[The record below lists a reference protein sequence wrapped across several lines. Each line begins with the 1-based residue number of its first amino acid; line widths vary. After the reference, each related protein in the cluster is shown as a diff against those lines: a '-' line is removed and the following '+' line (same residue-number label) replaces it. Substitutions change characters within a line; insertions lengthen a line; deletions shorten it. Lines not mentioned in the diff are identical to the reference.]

1 MYRAADEAINK
12 GLSLGAR
19 ILLGVAS
26 VLFGAIMM
34 LFASTSQEPFNAYLF
49 GAVCFTIA
57 LACFTRGRVRQFV
70 GSLIGSAM
78 FLAGVFYL
86 VDQISGGRLFSASR
100 AEPSMLNAILYLVFI
115 GLPGAAYV
123 RKARFG
129 FGKKPE
135 PDPDQAS
142 QS

>member
-1 MYRAADEAINK
+1 MYRAADEAVNK

-19 ILLGVAS
+19 ILLGS
-26 VLFGAIMM
+26 VSALFGAIMM
-34 LFASTSQEPFNAYLF
+34 LFASTSQEPLAACLF
-49 GAVCFTIA
+49 GAVCFAIA

-78 FLAGVFYL
+78 FLAGVLYL
-86 VDQISGGRLFSASR
+86 ADQISGGRLLSASR
-100 AEPSMLNAILYLVFI
+100 AEPSVLNAILYLVFI

-129 FGKKPE
+129 FGNKPE
-135 PDPDQAS
+135 PGSGQTD
-142 QS
+142 